1 MDRSELINFIAD
13 LAGPIDP
20 SVFAGFGSKVQMRI
34 SSNSLAGEKIKTEWV
49 SKADAVAAL
58 DVLFDIACNPPDETF
73 ENNFYGR
80 FKENW
85 EFEVADLIYRFG
97 NTHLKELQEKMAVHE
112 KNANVKSIIELIRVW
127 LSESG

>member
-58 DVLFDIACNPPDETF
+58 DVLFDIACNPPDETV
-73 ENNFYGR
+73 ENNFYAILLSR
-80 FKENW
+80 N
-85 EFEVADLIYRFG
+85 I
-97 NTHLKELQEKMAVHE
+97 NTIQKIGILAKHIPLVIF
-112 KNANVKSIIELIRVW
+112 NFC
-127 LSESG
+127 